1 MIHAFAALAQHN
13 NLLILGK
20 TWRNDFYLF
29 IIIVTI
35 FRGRGRNGISSS
47 NYFLD

>member
-20 TWRNDFYLF
+20 TWRNDFIYLLLL
-29 IIIVTI
+29 
-35 FRGRGRNGISSS
+35 SL
-47 NYFLD
+47 FLEVEEETV